1 MRTKTIAQRQQISA
15 KYLEQLMAMLKSG
28 GFVRSVRGSKGGY
41 VLSRSPDQIRLKEVF
56 VALEGPV
63 ITVECLND
71 QSYCS
76 LSTECVARGLWADL
90 QQAVDK
96 VLESVTLQDLIDRSK
111 DKSVSDYQI

>member
-1 MRTKTIAQRQQISA
+1 
-15 KYLEQLMAMLKSG
+15 MAMLKSG

-41 VLSRSPDQIRLKEVF
+41 VLSRSPNEIRLKEVF
-56 VALEGPV
+56 VTLEGPV

-76 LSTECVARGLWADL
+76 LSIDCAARGLWADL

-96 VLESVTLQDLIDRSK
+96 VLESVTLQDLIDRAK
-111 DKSVSDYQI
+111 DKSVSNYQI